1 VGCFLTACNTRPI
14 TSVNTVTCRINI
26 AYMSIRTATS
36 NDIPALDVLV
46 NSAYRGDSSRQGWT
60 TEADF
65 LDGIRTDADSLQ
77 EMMQQPGTVIL
88 VLENENGV
96 VEACVYLKKENDK
109 MYLGML
115 TVSPVLQG
123 KGTGKVLL
131 RAAEQY
137 AQEQGCIA
145 VTMTVISIRHELI
158 AWYERH
164 GYHNTGETKPFP
176 TDVKFGIPKQPL
188 EFIVMEKRLG

>member
-1 VGCFLTACNTRPI
+1 
-14 TSVNTVTCRINI
+14 
-26 AYMSIRTATS
+26 MSIRTATS

>member
-1 VGCFLTACNTRPI
+1 LTACNTRPI